1 VRELYILG
9 RAATIALTIA
19 LSACASATATVP
31 SPQFLAAQT
40 SRDVLKNNSASV
52 NAPKDVADL
61 PDAPNEVSDPLER
74 MNRSVFE
81 RNQRFN
87 HAVVYP
93 VAKAYRN
100 NVPEPVRDSVEAFGS
115 NLTEPMVFAND
126 VLQLRLGAAATTV
139 GRFAINSTLGVAGLF
154 DVATRQN
161 LPHQSGDL
169 GQTLYLLGMRDS
181 PYLVLPVIGPT
192 NVRDLIGTSVEF
204 AATLPAG
211 EFPAGQFLESVPTQ
225 VASTVNN
232 LGVAGSVAS
241 PFTKLGQADQMQEL
255 EEGSIDFYSMLRSVV
270 YQKRQAE
277 LQEALETSG
286 WTAHSYAAGSSEGP
300 GTASVSTAFLLRV
313 PVPVTKEQEFVA
325 NTLPVGQ
332 PTGEGRAN

>member
-1 VRELYILG
+1 MRARTLSIFG
-9 RAATIALTIA
+9 RVATIALATA
-19 LSACASATATVP
+19 LSGCAASGFSLP
-31 SPQFLAAQT
+31 SPERLA
-40 SRDVLKNNSASV
+40 SHDPSLEPRDARAALD
-52 NAPKDVADL
+52 APKDLAAL
-61 PDAPNEVSDPLER
+61 PGEPTEVSDPLES

-100 NVPEPVRDSVEAFGS
+100 NVPEPVRDSVEAFAS

-139 GRFAINSTLGVAGLF
+139 GRFAINSTLGGAGLF

-169 GQTLYLLGMRDS
+169 GQTLYVLGMRDS

-192 NVRDLIGTSVEF
+192 NLRDLVGTTAEL
-204 AATLPAG
+204 AATIPAG
-211 EFPAGQFLESVPTQ
+211 EFVGLLSTQ
-225 VASTVNN
+225 VASTVSN
-232 LGVAGSVAS
+232 LGVAGTAAS

-255 EEGSIDFYSMLRSVV
+255 EESSIDFYSMLRSVV

-286 WTAHSYAAGSSEGP
+286 WAAHPSAPSSPDGP
-300 GTASVSTAFLLRV
+300 GTASVTAASLLQV
-313 PVPVTKEQEFVA
+313 PIPTTKEQELVA
-325 NTLPVGQ
+325 NTFQGGQ
-332 PTGEGRAN
+332 

>member
-1 VRELYILG
+1 MRVKTFSILG
-9 RAATIALTIA
+9 RAAAIALAAA
-19 LSACASATATVP
+19 LSACAAGGTSMP
-31 SPQFLAAQT
+31 SPELLA
-40 SRDVLKNNSASV
+40 SHNPSV
-52 NAPKDVADL
+52 EPKDTQAALDAPKDVASL
-61 PDAPNEVSDPLER
+61 PDEPQEVSDPLER

-93 VAKAYRN
+93 VANAYHN
-100 NVPEPVRDSVEAFGS
+100 SVPEPVRNSVEAFAS
-115 NLTEPMVFAND
+115 NLSEPMVFAND
-126 VLQLRLGAAATTV
+126 VVQLRLGAAATTL
-139 GRFAINSTLGVAGLF
+139 GRFAVNSTFGVAGLF

-169 GQTLYLLGMRDS
+169 GQTLYVLGMRDS

-192 NVRDLIGTSVEF
+192 NIRDLIGTTVEF

-211 EFPAGQFLESVPTQ
+211 GVLPAQI
-225 VASTVNN
+225 AATVNN
-232 LGVAGSVAS
+232 LTVVGTVAS

-286 WTAHSYAAGSSEGP
+286 WTAHPAGSFEGP
-300 GTASVSTAFLLRV
+300 GTASATTASLLHV
-313 PVPVTKEQEFVA
+313 PVPATKEQELVA
-325 NTLPVGQ
+325 NALQGGQ
-332 PTGEGRAN
+332 

>member
-1 VRELYILG
+1 MRVKTFSILG
-9 RAATIALTIA
+9 RAAAIALAAA
-19 LSACASATATVP
+19 LSACAAGGKSMP
-31 SPQFLAAQT
+31 SPELLA
-40 SRDVLKNNSASV
+40 SHNPSV
-52 NAPKDVADL
+52 EPKDTQAALDAPKDVASL
-61 PDAPNEVSDPLER
+61 PDESQEVSDPLER

-93 VAKAYRN
+93 VANAYHN
-100 NVPEPVRDSVEAFGS
+100 SVPEPVRNSVEAFAS
-115 NLTEPMVFAND
+115 NLSEPMVFAND
-126 VLQLRLGAAATTV
+126 VVQLRLGAAATTL
-139 GRFAINSTLGVAGLF
+139 GRFAVNSTFGVAGLF

-169 GQTLYLLGMRDS
+169 GQTLYVLGMRDS

-192 NVRDLIGTSVEF
+192 NIRDLIGTTVEF

-211 EFPAGQFLESVPTQ
+211 GVLPAQI
-225 VASTVNN
+225 AATVND
-232 LGVAGSVAS
+232 LTVVGTVAS

-286 WTAHSYAAGSSEGP
+286 WTAHPAGSFEGP
-300 GTASVSTAFLLRV
+300 GTASATTASLLHV
-313 PVPVTKEQEFVA
+313 PVPATKEQELVA
-325 NTLPVGQ
+325 NALQGGQ
-332 PTGEGRAN
+332 

>member
-1 VRELYILG
+1 MRVKGFSILV
-9 RAATIALTIA
+9 RAAGIALAAA
-19 LSACASATATVP
+19 LSACAAGGTSMP
-31 SPQFLAAQT
+31 SPELLA
-40 SRDVLKNNSASV
+40 SHNPSV
-52 NAPKDVADL
+52 EPKDTQAALDAPKDVASL
-61 PDAPNEVSDPLER
+61 PDEPQEVSDPLER
-74 MNRSVFE
+74 MNRSTFE

-93 VAKAYRN
+93 VANAYHN
-100 NVPEPVRDSVEAFGS
+100 SVPEPVRNSVEAFAS
-115 NLTEPMVFAND
+115 NLSEPMVFAND
-126 VLQLRLGAAATTV
+126 VVQLRLGAAATTL
-139 GRFAINSTLGVAGLF
+139 GRFAVNSTFGVAGLF

-169 GQTLYLLGMRDS
+169 GQTLYVLGMRDS

-192 NVRDLIGTSVEF
+192 NIRDLIGTTVEF

-211 EFPAGQFLESVPTQ
+211 GVLPAQI
-225 VASTVNN
+225 AATVNN
-232 LGVAGSVAS
+232 LTVVGTVAS

-286 WTAHSYAAGSSEGP
+286 WTAHPAGSFEGP
-300 GTASVSTAFLLRV
+300 GTASATTASLLHV
-313 PVPVTKEQEFVA
+313 PVPATKEQELVA
-325 NTLPVGQ
+325 NALQGGQ
-332 PTGEGRAN
+332 

>member
-1 VRELYILG
+1 MRVKTFSILG
-9 RAATIALTIA
+9 RAAAIALAAA
-19 LSACASATATVP
+19 LSACAAGGTSMP
-31 SPQFLAAQT
+31 SPELLA
-40 SRDVLKNNSASV
+40 SHNPSV
-52 NAPKDVADL
+52 EPKDTQAALNAPKDVASL
-61 PDAPNEVSDPLER
+61 PDEPQEVSDPLER

-93 VAKAYRN
+93 VANAYHN
-100 NVPEPVRDSVEAFGS
+100 SVPEPVRNSVEAFAS
-115 NLTEPMVFAND
+115 NLSEPMVFAND
-126 VLQLRLGAAATTV
+126 VVQLRLGAAATTL
-139 GRFAINSTLGVAGLF
+139 GRFAVNSTFGVAGLF

-169 GQTLYLLGMRDS
+169 GQTLYVLGMRDS

-192 NVRDLIGTSVEF
+192 NIRDLIGTTVEF

-211 EFPAGQFLESVPTQ
+211 GVLPAQI
-225 VASTVNN
+225 AATVNN
-232 LGVAGSVAS
+232 LTVVGTVAS

-286 WTAHSYAAGSSEGP
+286 WTAHPAGSFEGP
-300 GTASVSTAFLLRV
+300 GTASATTASLLHV
-313 PVPVTKEQEFVA
+313 PVPATKEQELVA
-325 NTLPVGQ
+325 NALQGGQ
-332 PTGEGRAN
+332 

>member
-1 VRELYILG
+1 MRVKTFSILG
-9 RAATIALTIA
+9 WAAAIALAAA
-19 LSACASATATVP
+19 LSACAAGGTSMP
-31 SPQFLAAQT
+31 SPELLA
-40 SRDVLKNNSASV
+40 SHNPSV
-52 NAPKDVADL
+52 EPKDTQAALNAPKDVASL
-61 PDAPNEVSDPLER
+61 PDEPQEVSDPLER

-93 VAKAYRN
+93 VANAYHN
-100 NVPEPVRDSVEAFGS
+100 SVPEPVRNSVEAFAS
-115 NLTEPMVFAND
+115 NLSEPMVFAND
-126 VLQLRLGAAATTV
+126 VVQLRLGAAATTL
-139 GRFAINSTLGVAGLF
+139 GRFAVNSTFGVAGLF

-169 GQTLYLLGMRDS
+169 GQTLYVLGMRDS

-192 NVRDLIGTSVEF
+192 NIRDLIGTTVEF

-211 EFPAGQFLESVPTQ
+211 GVLPAQI
-225 VASTVNN
+225 AATVNN
-232 LGVAGSVAS
+232 LTVVGTVAS

-286 WTAHSYAAGSSEGP
+286 WTAHPAGSFEGP
-300 GTASVSTAFLLRV
+300 GTASATTASLLHV
-313 PVPVTKEQEFVA
+313 PVPATKEQELVA
-325 NTLPVGQ
+325 NALQGGQ
-332 PTGEGRAN
+332 

>member
-1 VRELYILG
+1 
-9 RAATIALTIA
+9 
-19 LSACASATATVP
+19 
-31 SPQFLAAQT
+31 
-40 SRDVLKNNSASV
+40 
-52 NAPKDVADL
+52 
-61 PDAPNEVSDPLER
+61 

-93 VAKAYRN
+93 VANAYHN
-100 NVPEPVRDSVEAFGS
+100 SVPEPVRNSVEAFAS
-115 NLTEPMVFAND
+115 NLGEPMVFAND
-126 VLQLRLGAAATTV
+126 VVQLRLGAAATTL
-139 GRFAINSTLGVAGLF
+139 GRFAVNSTFGVAGLF

-169 GQTLYLLGMRDS
+169 GQTLYVLGMRDS

-192 NVRDLIGTSVEF
+192 NIRDLIGTTVEF

-211 EFPAGQFLESVPTQ
+211 GVLPAQI
-225 VASTVNN
+225 AATVNN
-232 LGVAGSVAS
+232 LTVVGTVAS

-286 WTAHSYAAGSSEGP
+286 WTAHPASSFEGP
-300 GTASVSTAFLLRV
+300 GTASATTASLLHV
-313 PVPVTKEQEFVA
+313 PVPATKEQELVA
-325 NTLPVGQ
+325 NALQGGQ
-332 PTGEGRAN
+332 

>member
-1 VRELYILG
+1 V
-9 RAATIALTIA
+9 
-19 LSACASATATVP
+19 AS
-31 SPQFLAAQT
+31 
-40 SRDVLKNNSASV
+40 
-52 NAPKDVADL
+52 L
-61 PDAPNEVSDPLER
+61 PDEPQEVSDPLER

-93 VAKAYRN
+93 VANAYHN
-100 NVPEPVRDSVEAFGS
+100 SVPEPVRNSVEAFAS
-115 NLTEPMVFAND
+115 NLSEPMVFAND
-126 VLQLRLGAAATTV
+126 VVQLRLGAAATTL
-139 GRFAINSTLGVAGLF
+139 GRFAVNSTFGVAGLF

-169 GQTLYLLGMRDS
+169 GQTLYVLGMRDS

-192 NVRDLIGTSVEF
+192 NIRDLIGTTVEF

-211 EFPAGQFLESVPTQ
+211 GVLPAQI
-225 VASTVNN
+225 AATVND
-232 LGVAGSVAS
+232 LTVVGTVAS

-286 WTAHSYAAGSSEGP
+286 WTAHPAGSFEGP
-300 GTASVSTAFLLRV
+300 GTASATTASLLHV
-313 PVPVTKEQEFVA
+313 PVPATKEQELVA
-325 NTLPVGQ
+325 NALQGGQ
-332 PTGEGRAN
+332 

>member
-1 VRELYILG
+1 VREFAILG
-9 RAATIALTIA
+9 RAAAIALASA
-19 LSACASATATVP
+19 LSACASGAATVA
-31 SPQFLAAQT
+31 SPKFLAAQT
-40 SRDVLKNNSASV
+40 SPDALKNNSASV
-52 NAPKDVADL
+52 DAPKDLAGL

-100 NVPEPVRDSVEAFGS
+100 NVPEPVRDSVEAFAG
-115 NLTEPMVFAND
+115 NLTEPLVFAND
-126 VLQLRLGAAATTV
+126 VLQLRLQAAATTV

-169 GQTLYLLGMRDS
+169 GQTLYVWGMRES

-192 NVRDLIGTSVEF
+192 NVRDLIGTTVES
-204 AATLPAG
+204 AAMLPAGELPAG
-211 EFPAGQFLESVPTQ
+211 EFLEVLPTQ
-225 VASTVNN
+225 VASTVTD
-232 LGVAGSVAS
+232 LGVAGSAAS
-241 PFTKLGQADQMQEL
+241 PFPKLSQADQMEEL
-255 EEGSIDFYSMLRSVV
+255 EENSIDFYAMLRSVV
-270 YQKRQAE
+270 AQKRQAE

-286 WTAHSYAAGSSEGP
+286 WTAPRHAASPAEGP
-300 GTASVSTAFLLRV
+300 EAASVSTASLLRV
-313 PVPVTKEQEFVA
+313 PIPLTKEQELVA
-325 NTLPVGQ
+325 N
-332 PTGEGRAN
+332 EF

>member
-1 VRELYILG
+1 MRVKTFSILG
-9 RAATIALTIA
+9 RAAAIALAAA
-19 LSACASATATVP
+19 LSACAAGGTSMP
-31 SPQFLAAQT
+31 SPELLA
-40 SRDVLKNNSASV
+40 SHNPSV
-52 NAPKDVADL
+52 EPKDTQAALNAPKDVASL
-61 PDAPNEVSDPLER
+61 PDEPQEVSDPLER

-93 VAKAYRN
+93 VANAYHN
-100 NVPEPVRDSVEAFGS
+100 SVPEPVRNSVEAFAS
-115 NLTEPMVFAND
+115 NLSEPMVFAND
-126 VLQLRLGAAATTV
+126 VVQLRLGAAATTL
-139 GRFAINSTLGVAGLF
+139 GRFAVNSTFGVAGLF

-169 GQTLYLLGMRDS
+169 GQTLYVLGMRDS

-192 NVRDLIGTSVEF
+192 NIRDLIGTTVEF
-204 AATLPAG
+204 AATIPAGGVLPAQI
-211 EFPAGQFLESVPTQ
+211 A
-225 VASTVNN
+225 ATVNN
-232 LGVAGSVAS
+232 LTVVGTVAS

-286 WTAHSYAAGSSEGP
+286 WTAHPAGSFEGP
-300 GTASVSTAFLLRV
+300 GTASATTASLLHV
-313 PVPVTKEQEFVA
+313 PVPATKEQELVA
-325 NTLPVGQ
+325 NALQGGQ
-332 PTGEGRAN
+332 

>member
-1 VRELYILG
+1 M
-9 RAATIALTIA
+9 
-19 LSACASATATVP
+19 P
-31 SPQFLAAQT
+31 SPELLA
-40 SRDVLKNNSASV
+40 SHNPSV
-52 NAPKDVADL
+52 EPKDTQAALDAPKDVASL
-61 PDAPNEVSDPLER
+61 PDESKEVSDPLER

-93 VAKAYRN
+93 VANAYHN
-100 NVPEPVRDSVEAFGS
+100 SVPEPVRNSVEAFAS
-115 NLTEPMVFAND
+115 NLSEPMVFAND
-126 VLQLRLGAAATTV
+126 VVQLRLGAAATTL
-139 GRFAINSTLGVAGLF
+139 GRFAVNSTFGVAGLF

-169 GQTLYLLGMRDS
+169 GQTLYVLGMRDS

-192 NVRDLIGTSVEF
+192 NIRDLIGTTVEF

-211 EFPAGQFLESVPTQ
+211 GVLPAQI
-225 VASTVNN
+225 AATVNN
-232 LGVAGSVAS
+232 LTVVGTVAS

-286 WTAHSYAAGSSEGP
+286 WTAHPAGSFEGP
-300 GTASVSTAFLLRV
+300 GTASATTASLLHV
-313 PVPVTKEQEFVA
+313 PVPATKEQELVA
-325 NTLPVGQ
+325 NALQGGQ
-332 PTGEGRAN
+332 

>member
-1 VRELYILG
+1 M
-9 RAATIALTIA
+9 
-19 LSACASATATVP
+19 P
-31 SPQFLAAQT
+31 SPELLA
-40 SRDVLKNNSASV
+40 SHNPSV
-52 NAPKDVADL
+52 EPKDTQAAL
-61 PDAPNEVSDPLER
+61 DAPNDVASLPDESKEVSDPLER

-93 VAKAYRN
+93 VANAYHN
-100 NVPEPVRDSVEAFGS
+100 SVPEPVRNSVEAFAS
-115 NLTEPMVFAND
+115 NLSEPMVFAND
-126 VLQLRLGAAATTV
+126 VVQLRLGAAATTL
-139 GRFAINSTLGVAGLF
+139 GRFAVNSTFGVAGLF

-169 GQTLYLLGMRDS
+169 GQTLYVLGMRDS

-192 NVRDLIGTSVEF
+192 NIRDLIGTTVEF

-211 EFPAGQFLESVPTQ
+211 GVLPAQI
-225 VASTVNN
+225 AATVNN
-232 LGVAGSVAS
+232 LTVVGTVAS

-286 WTAHSYAAGSSEGP
+286 WTAHPAGSFEGP
-300 GTASVSTAFLLRV
+300 GTASATTASLLHV
-313 PVPVTKEQEFVA
+313 PVPATKEQELVA
-325 NTLPVGQ
+325 NALQGGQ
-332 PTGEGRAN
+332 

>member
-1 VRELYILG
+1 M
-9 RAATIALTIA
+9 
-19 LSACASATATVP
+19 P
-31 SPQFLAAQT
+31 SPELLA
-40 SRDVLKNNSASV
+40 SHNPSV
-52 NAPKDVADL
+52 EPKDTQAAL
-61 PDAPNEVSDPLER
+61 DAPNDVASLPEESKEVSDPLER

-93 VAKAYRN
+93 VANAYHN
-100 NVPEPVRDSVEAFGS
+100 SVPEPVRNSVEAFAS
-115 NLTEPMVFAND
+115 NLSEPMVFAND
-126 VLQLRLGAAATTV
+126 VVQLRLGAAATTL
-139 GRFAINSTLGVAGLF
+139 GRFAVNSTFGVAGLF

-169 GQTLYLLGMRDS
+169 GQTLYVLGMRDS

-192 NVRDLIGTSVEF
+192 NIRDLIGTTVEF

-211 EFPAGQFLESVPTQ
+211 GVLPAQI
-225 VASTVNN
+225 AATVNN
-232 LGVAGSVAS
+232 LTVVGTVAS

-286 WTAHSYAAGSSEGP
+286 WTAHPAGSFEGP
-300 GTASVSTAFLLRV
+300 GTASATTASLLHV
-313 PVPVTKEQEFVA
+313 PVPATKEQELVA
-325 NTLPVGQ
+325 NALQGGQ
-332 PTGEGRAN
+332 